1 MKEWG
6 RDAFFSLSPNSY
18 KQVVGGSV
26 GLGQV
31 CIVLELGDAKDKKRG
46 GGKYFVI
53 WKCHSSRPSQK
64 REKERKGW

>member
-31 CIVLELGDAKDKKRG
+31 CIVLELGE
-46 GGKYFVI
+46 
-53 WKCHSSRPSQK
+53 SQ
-64 REKERKGW
+64 KERKNWHKECVSVSDTHAG